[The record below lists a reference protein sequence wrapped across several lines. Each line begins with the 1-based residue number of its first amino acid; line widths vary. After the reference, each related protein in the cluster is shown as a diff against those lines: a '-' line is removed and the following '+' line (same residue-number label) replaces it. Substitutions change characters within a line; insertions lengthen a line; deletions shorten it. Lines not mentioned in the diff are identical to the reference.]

1 MQTELFS
8 EASTGSFPAGLNG
21 AARSDRE
28 RFSEGVREF
37 YRRYRRPM
45 PWRENTSPYWVFV
58 SEVMLQQ
65 TQVPRVMEKF
75 APFVERFP
83 DFRALA
89 AASLGDVLNAWS
101 GLGYNRRARFLRAAA
116 AAVVDR
122 YDGELPSD
130 PDFLIKLP
138 GIGANTAGSIAAFAF
153 NRPVVFIETN
163 IRRVFIH
170 SFFSASTEP
179 VHDRDLFP
187 LIEVTLDRRNPREW
201 YWALMDVG
209 VVLSRS
215 GANANRRSR
224 HYTRQSSFEGSDRQL
239 RGRILRCL
247 TEGGEVCA
255 EELPGYTGFD
265 PERVEMVL
273 SALEGEGF
281 IRRRDGA
288 GDNLIGT
295 VYLAD

>member
-1 MQTELFS
+1 MQAELFPDES
-8 EASTGSFPAGLNG
+8 SGSFPAGLNG
-21 AARSDRE
+21 GNRSDRE
-28 RFSEGVREF
+28 RFSEAVREF

-75 APFVERFP
+75 PPFIERFP
-83 DFRALA
+83 DFRSLA
-89 AASLGDVLNAWS
+89 TASLGEVLAEWS
-101 GLGYNRRARFLRAAA
+101 GLGYNRRARFLREAALT
-116 AAVVDR
+116 VVEG

-130 PDFLIKLP
+130 PDLLRQLP

-170 SFFSASTEP
+170 SFFAESTEP

-187 LIEVTLDRRNPREW
+187 LIEATLDQRNPREW

-209 VVLSRS
+209 VVLARG

-224 HYTRQSSFEGSDRQL
+224 HYTRQSAFEGSDRQL
-239 RGRILRCL
+239 RGRILRRL
-247 TEGGEVCA
+247 AEGAEVCA

-265 PERVEMVL
+265 RDRVETVL
-273 SALEGEGF
+273 SALEREGF
-281 IRRRDGA
+281 VLRRNGTDG
-288 GDNLIGT
+288 DRSGT
-295 VYLAD
+295 VRLAD